1 MAASDM
7 VVAIAAIT
15 AAHEKGRRR
24 ERAKR
29 EGGTGEATRKRDP
42 CGRGRV
48 LEIEGEGWKIGSG
61 LNLILMGR

>member
-24 ERAKR
+24 ERLKQREELERRLGRGIHAG
-29 EGGTGEATRKRDP
+29 EGGCWR
-42 CGRGRV
+42 
-48 LEIEGEGWKIGSG
+48 
-61 LNLILMGR
+61 